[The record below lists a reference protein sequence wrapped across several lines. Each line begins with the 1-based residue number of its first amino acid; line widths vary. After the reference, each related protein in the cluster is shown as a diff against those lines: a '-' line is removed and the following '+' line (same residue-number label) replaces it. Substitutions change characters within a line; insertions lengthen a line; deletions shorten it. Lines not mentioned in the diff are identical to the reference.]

1 MTVFKQYYLS
11 KFTGRQLNW
20 KLNQGSAELRA
31 RIGNNGTKRYE
42 ITVST
47 LQMVILTMFNDQ
59 QKVTYGELL
68 QNMQTTDHE
77 LKSHLIPLCKFK
89 ILDKFPKESEFK
101 NEDFFQVNFSYQNNS
116 FKIKLPVLCS
126 KQQKTAET
134 DELTKKVDDDRKLI
148 IDAAIVRIMKSRKRL
163 DHPSLLLETT
173 RHLQTK
179 FMPDPLMIKKRIEG
193 LIDREYLERDKDD
206 KKYYNYLA

>member
-1 MTVFKQYYLS
+1 M
-11 KFTGRQLNW
+11 
-20 KLNQGSAELRA
+20 
-31 RIGNNGTKRYE
+31 
-42 ITVST
+42 
-47 LQMVILTMFNDQ
+47 
-59 QKVTYGELL
+59 
-68 QNMQTTDHE
+68 
-77 LKSHLIPLCKFK
+77 
-89 ILDKFPKESEFK
+89 FK
-101 NEDFFQVNFSYQNNS
+101 NEDFLQVNFSYQNNS

-134 DELTKKVDDDRKLI
+134 DEITKKVDDDRKLI

-179 FMPDPLMIKKRIEG
+179 FIPDPLMIKKRIEG

>member
-1 MTVFKQYYLS
+1 M
-11 KFTGRQLNW
+11 
-20 KLNQGSAELRA
+20 
-31 RIGNNGTKRYE
+31 
-42 ITVST
+42 
-47 LQMVILTMFNDQ
+47 
-59 QKVTYGELL
+59 
-68 QNMQTTDHE
+68 
-77 LKSHLIPLCKFK
+77 
-89 ILDKFPKESEFK
+89 
-101 NEDFFQVNFSYQNNS
+101 
-116 FKIKLPVLCS
+116 LCS

-193 LIDREYLERDKDD
+193 LIDSTEQAGRHRGEGCGGAFRRFR
-206 KKYYNYLA
+206 